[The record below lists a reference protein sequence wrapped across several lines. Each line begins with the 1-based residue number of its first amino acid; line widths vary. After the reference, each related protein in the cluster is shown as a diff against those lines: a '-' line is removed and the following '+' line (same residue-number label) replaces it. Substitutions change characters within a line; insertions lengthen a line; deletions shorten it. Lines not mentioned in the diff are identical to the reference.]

1 MKRKKLTAALT
12 ALLLCACT
20 DTLKP
25 GDVMDGDGMIRDFFS
40 YDLKGTW
47 HEIWPG
53 RGETLIFSKD
63 TVRQIT
69 VDGREA
75 DIAYQIE
82 DGSELRSSDH
92 VITLDNAQE
101 EYSELIYQDHETGQ
115 GLKGYLFAV
124 WPITGDEDPY
134 QTVKI
139 FQHEE
144 DRNDYTDKDLP
155 QLTKK

>member
-1 MKRKKLTAALT
+1 MKRKKLTAAVSVL
-12 ALLLCACT
+12 ALCACT
-20 DTLKP
+20 DTPRP

-47 HEIWPG
+47 QEIWPG

-69 VDGREA
+69 VDGRES

-92 VITLDNAQE
+92 VITLDTAGE
-101 EYSELIYQDHETGQ
+101 EYNELIYQDFRTEYGM
-115 GLKGYLFAV
+115 KGYLFAV
-124 WPITGDEDPY
+124 WPITGGDEPY

-144 DRNDYTDKDLP
+144 DRNSYTEENLP
-155 QLTKK
+155 RLTNK